1 MASSNSIPPLG
12 VASNANG
19 NSNNGGYNVFV
30 YGSLLAD
37 DVVRVLLHRIPQA
50 SPSTLHGYSAA
61 LVTWIIHIIHQRAC
75 LSAILPVENKKVTGR
90 VLMGI
95 TAPELDIL
103 DKFEDFEYEK
113 RAVDVSLLDTSEVL
127 QAYTY
132 VWAKSDDP
140 NLYGEWDFK
149 VWKESKMKDFV
160 NMTMGFVEEQDSKPR
175 VATYESY
182 YDNKHKE

>member
-1 MASSNSIPPLG
+1 MLTS
-12 VASNANG
+12 ANTVT
-19 NSNNGGYNVFV
+19 NVFV

-37 DVVRVLLHRIPQA
+37 DVVRVLLNRIPQN
-50 SPSTLHGYSAA
+50 SPATLHGFHRFSVKGRVYP
-61 LVTWIIHIIHQRAC
+61 
-75 LSAILPVENKKVTGR
+75 AILPVENKNVTGR
-90 VLMGI
+90 VLQGI

-113 RAVDVSLLDTSEVL
+113 RLVDVSLLDSSDTL

-132 VWAKSDDP
+132 VWVDKDDP
-140 NLYGEWDFK
+140 DLYGEWDFE

-160 NMTMGFVEEQDSKPR
+160 NMTIGFVEEQELPESKPR

-182 YDNKHKE
+182 YKPNDGNNLST